1 MSDSEIG
8 GDLPPLDPELAAWLA
23 ADTPGPMPDS
33 VWTGIQAGLAEEAP
47 LVPSG
52 VVDLASERER
62 RRPRR
67 VLPWLVGAAGVMVV
81 GAVVLPSVQT
91 SSPAPVADGAS
102 TAQPA
107 VASVPSAEGTGALTT
122 SGEGSAPAPGADAGA
137 VAESGTTRVVAMPRA
152 MVATG
157 TDYSGDML
165 PEQITSLLSAS
176 GMVDSAAVASALSA
190 SPSATS
196 MPGVGLASSPEALA
210 DCLGRLGLPPDAMPL
225 VLDRGTVNGREGSV
239 IVTVGAQD
247 GQGLPTA
254 LHVVAV
260 GQDCTDAD
268 VAEAQH
274 LDIPLR

>member
-1 MSDSEIG
+1 MSDSDIG

-23 ADTPGPMPDS
+23 ADTPGPMPDD
-33 VWTGIQAGLAEEAP
+33 VWAGIQARLAEEAP
-47 LVPSG
+47 LVPAG
-52 VVDLASERER
+52 VVDLDAERER

-107 VASVPSAEGTGALTT
+107 VAAAPSTEANGML
-122 SGEGSAPAPGADAGA
+122 APAPAASPSGSGAGDATGNVTA
-137 VAESGTTRVVAMPRA
+137 GVAAIPRA
-152 MVATG
+152 IIATG
-157 TDYSGDML
+157 TDYSGESL
-165 PEQITSLLSAS
+165 PEQVTSLLSTS
-176 GMVDSAAVASALSA
+176 GMVDRAAVTAALTA
-190 SPSATS
+190 SPAAST
-196 MPGVGLASSPEALA
+196 MPGVGLSSSPEALA

-225 VLDRGTVNGREGSV
+225 VLDRGTVNGRDGSV

-260 GQDCTDAD
+260 GQDCTDED
-268 VAEAQH
+268 VAAAQH

>member
-1 MSDSEIG
+1 MSDSDIG

-23 ADTPGPMPDS
+23 ADTPGPMPDD
-33 VWTGIQAGLAEEAP
+33 VWAGIQARLAEESP
-47 LVPSG
+47 LLPAG
-52 VVDLASERER
+52 VVDLDSERER

-107 VASVPSAEGTGALTT
+107 VAAAPSTEA
-122 SGEGSAPAPGADAGA
+122 SGMLAPAPAASPSESGGADATGD
-137 VAESGTTRVVAMPRA
+137 VATIPRA
-152 MVATG
+152 IIATG
-157 TDYSGDML
+157 TDYSGESL
-165 PEQITSLLSAS
+165 PEQVTSLLSTS
-176 GMVDSAAVASALSA
+176 GMVDRAAVTAALTASPAATTMPGGGLSA
-190 SPSATS
+190 SPES
-196 MPGVGLASSPEALA
+196 LA

-225 VLDRGTVNGREGSV
+225 VLDRGTVNGRDGSV

-247 GQGLPTA
+247 GQGVPTA

-260 GQDCTDAD
+260 GQDCTDED
-268 VAEAQH
+268 VAAAQH